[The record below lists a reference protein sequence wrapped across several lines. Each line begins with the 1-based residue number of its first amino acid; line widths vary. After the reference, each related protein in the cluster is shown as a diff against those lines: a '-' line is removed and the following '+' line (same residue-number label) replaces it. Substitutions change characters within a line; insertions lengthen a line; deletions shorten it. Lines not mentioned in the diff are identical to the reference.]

1 MLDFMKKVVSFTL
14 GIDPNH
20 SSRDGSRL
28 VGVRCDC
35 VFEVQ
40 VLQIEPSYPSSLE
53 NPE

>member
-14 GIDPNH
+14 GIDPSH
-20 SSRDGSRL
+20 WSRNGSRL